1 MAAGTAGL
9 GLGAA
14 RALVAEGVSVAVC
27 GRDRTRLDDAIGD
40 LRVRAA
46 GGAQVLGFEAD
57 LSSPEAASAFVLDA
71 SAALDAPVDI
81 LVANAGGPPAGT
93 FTTTDLDDYRAAV
106 ELNFLSTVAM
116 CRAAVPPMRER
127 GWGRVV
133 AVTSVGAR
141 QPITDLFASSAAR
154 AAVTSFLKNLAT
166 EVAADGV
173 TVNSLQPGLHRT
185 ARVEHLGGEHAERMA
200 AGVPAGRFGDPDDFG
215 AVAAF
220 LCSEQAAFV
229 TGTGLAVDGGS
240 SRSLL

>member
-1 MAAGTAGL
+1 M
-9 GLGAA
+9 
-14 RALVAEGVSVAVC
+14 AEGVSVAVC
-27 GRDRTRLDDAIGD
+27 GRDRGRLEAAVED
-40 LRVRAA
+40 LRGRATA
-46 GGAQVLGFEAD
+46 GARVLGFEVD
-57 LSSPEAASAFVLDA
+57 LSSPEAAASFVLDA
-71 SAALDAPVDI
+71 AAGFDAPVDI
-81 LVANAGGPPAGT
+81 LVANAGGPPAGN
-93 FTTTDLDDYRAAV
+93 FDTTDLDGYRYAL

-116 CRAAVPPMRER
+116 CRAAVPPMREQR
-127 GWGRVV
+127 WGRVV

-215 AVAAF
+215 AIATF
-220 LCSEQAAFV
+220 LCSEQAGFV
-229 TGTGLAVDGGS
+229 TGTGLAVDGGT